1 MSLTRR
7 RIRAEN
13 RNDMHYQ
20 NLSKAV
26 LGSPEFTES
35 LEQFHISFAE
45 ATSLQAT
52 GPSDD
57 QYPAQENISSSTAD
71 ESLRSPLPPD
81 NYRVL
86 VFLPNHFFPP
96 NKNYYVL
103 KVIMSQL
110 EMTSLPNYIAAI
122 QRQLNYIWLTDGPDG
137 STVPTFEQDRDMPF
151 QYMCTVRSYFVR
163 KMIIDDRVFR
173 QIHSTF
179 QEQTTASV
187 CSPDI
192 VLKQCYM
199 CESPCNKK
207 CRCKNIRYC
216 CHGCQLEDWPRHKL
230 TCAYVCAAPECTKL
244 SKYKC
249 PCRSARYCST
259 TCQQAD
265 WLNHKL
271 DCPLVWN

>member
-13 RNDMHYQ
+13 RNDLHYQ
-20 NLSKAV
+20 LLVKAP
-26 LGSPEFTES
+26 LGSSEFTEM

-45 ATSLQAT
+45 ATRLQID
-52 GPSDD
+52 GPTDD
-57 QYPAQENISSSTAD
+57 QYPVEENISSD
-71 ESLRSPLPPD
+71 ESIRNRLPPGF
-81 NYRVL
+81 YHVL

-103 KVIMSQL
+103 KVVMTEL
-110 EMTSLPNYIAAI
+110 EMTSLPDYIAAV
-122 QRQLNYIWLTDGPDG
+122 QRQLNYIWLTDAPVG
-137 STVPTFEQDRDMPF
+137 SLVPKFDQGRDMPF
-151 QYMCTVRSYFVR
+151 QYMSTVRSYFLR
-163 KMIIDDRVFR
+163 KLISDDHVFR

-179 QEQTTASV
+179 QEESSSAAAPLADVAS
-187 CSPDI
+187 
-192 VLKQCYM
+192 KQCYM

-259 TCQQAD
+259 TCQLAD